1 VDLNSVYSE
10 IKQFLSIS
18 DECFDLEQNINYH
31 FRVEPDENKLEIV
44 GDILSFVNKFSLFR
58 DIKPFMNSLYTC
70 INNTLEIKP
79 ESVLDFEELLIKNS
93 IMHFVHEYI
102 NYSKIN
108 QKDQV
113 LQYLTDSL
121 EKLQAKP
128 LIINLGLL
136 LKPMYNDQNYLNNLK
151 NIKGVEV
158 TYNIF
163 DDSEIQIKNEIDNWL
178 KSQKISLDNQE
189 ELKIQLKKE
198 LERLFMKY
206 NLSKD
211 SDKSNNLQ
219 LEVME
224 MLTLKLTMLS
234 LMEQIPD
241 DSFEPIPIK

>member
-1 VDLNSVYSE
+1 MNLNSVYSE

-18 DECFDLEQNINYH
+18 DKCFDLEQNINYH
-31 FRVEPDENKLEIV
+31 FNAEPDENKLEIV

-58 DIKPFMNSLYTC
+58 EIKPFMNSLYTC

-79 ESVLDFEELLIKNS
+79 ESVLDFEQLLIKNS
-93 IMHFVHEYI
+93 IFYFIQKYI
-102 NYSKIN
+102 NYSKIS

-136 LKPMYNDQNYLNNLK
+136 LKPMYKDQAYLNNLK
-151 NIKGVEV
+151 NIEGVDV
-158 TYNIF
+158 TYELLNET
-163 DDSEIQIKNEIDNWL
+163 EIQIKNEIDNWL

-198 LERLFMKY
+198 LERLFIKY

-234 LMEQIPD
+234 LMEHVPD

>member
-1 VDLNSVYSE
+1 MDLSSIYSE

-18 DECFDLEQNINYH
+18 DEKFDLEQSVNY
-31 FRVEPDENKLEIV
+31 FFKREPDEIKLEIV
-44 GDILSFVNKFSLFR
+44 SDILSFVNNFSLFR
-58 DIKPFMNSLYTC
+58 TIKPFMNSLYTY

-79 ESVLDFEELLIKNS
+79 KTVLDFEDYLIKNS
-93 IMHFVHEYI
+93 PMHFVQEYI
-102 NYSKIN
+102 NYSKLS

-136 LKPMYNDQNYLNNLK
+136 LKPMYNDQDYLNNLK
-151 NIKGVEV
+151 NLKEVEV
-158 TYNIF
+158 TYNLPNET
-163 DDSEIQIKNEIDNWL
+163 EIQIKNEIDNWL

-198 LERLFMKY
+198 LERLFIKY

-224 MLTLKLTMLS
+224 MLTMKLVMLS
-234 LMEQIPD
+234 LTEQISD
-241 DSFEPIPIK
+241 DPYEPIPIK

>member
-1 VDLNSVYSE
+1 MDLNSVYSE